1 MLELYLTFQNIENPR
16 LNPRKSIYR
25 TFWPVLIFLSI
36 RLFLMLVNMSNTS
49 SSALSVDQFA
59 SVQFWLEGVLTPVVS
74 MAGLIGEVSG
84 LAAIARVK
92 LFTGNTVCIL
102 VLTIKKKDLG
112 LKPSFIDLL
121 TLLVINCGGITFR
134 CLIILRR
141 FVTCCF

>member
-1 MLELYLTFQNIENPR
+1 
-16 LNPRKSIYR
+16 
-25 TFWPVLIFLSI
+25 
-36 RLFLMLVNMSNTS
+36 MLVNMSNTS

-59 SVQFWLEGVLTPVVS
+59 SVQFWLEGVLTPMVS
-74 MAGLIGEVSG
+74 MAGLIGKVSG
-84 LAAIARVK
+84 LAAIAIVK

-121 TLLVINCGGITFR
+121 TLLVINCGDITFR